1 VATDLPSRAGLAS
14 ESWRLIRAD
23 QRAARHAF
31 AERWITGWAA
41 ALLILML
48 LYVLIGN
55 KPYVH
60 TVALD
65 PLTGA
70 TEMSPINRYIWLALG
85 ALSVPLLWLRRG
97 ALWPA
102 FKRLWP
108 LVVLM
113 IWFALSIQWALDPG
127 AASRRLLLYG
137 INVVICV
144 AVAVGLNSAKRTHTA
159 MAIACAIVVLIDLFS
174 WILMPGRS
182 MTELGL
188 AAIHSHKNTLGA
200 VMLLAGFVCG
210 TYAWGR
216 TDLRERI
223 VWWGLTLAAIA
234 LLAASRSKTSLGIFL
249 AVAAF
254 TPMLLWFLRQRPIVI
269 TSLTAAGGLVAMA
282 AVFLYLAASYTLGL
296 DPVDP
301 FRGVT
306 FTQRTDVWKF
316 VIDQIEQRPVLGV
329 GFGSFWDVNPQIQPS
344 LQTDFWFA
352 RPDAFTNEAHNG
364 YLDIA
369 VTTGLVGLAGALFLL
384 ARWML
389 RGVLML
395 REAVLRAAPTPGGKA
410 MLAAM
415 TLTGVFP
422 LLFFGHNWMESSYF
436 TANAIFGTVILVF
449 GTDIDLLSAQRRI
462 A

>member
-1 VATDLPSRAGLAS
+1 MASDLPSRAALAS

-23 QRAARHAF
+23 QRAARRAF
-31 AERWITGWAA
+31 AERWITTYAA
-41 ALLILML
+41 TVLILML

-85 ALSVPLLWLRRG
+85 AMSVPLLWLRRG

-108 LVVLM
+108 LVLLLG
-113 IWFALSIQWALDPG
+113 WFALSTRWALDPG
-127 AASRRLLLYG
+127 ASSRRILLYG
-137 INVVICV
+137 INIMICV
-144 AVAVGLNSAKRTHTA
+144 AVALGLRDARRTHAA
-159 MAIACAIVVLIDLFS
+159 MAIACGIVVMIDLLS

-216 TDLRERI
+216 TELREKI

-249 AVAAF
+249 AIAAF
-254 TPMLLWFLRQRPIVI
+254 TPALVWFLRQRPLVI
-269 TSLTAAGGLVAMA
+269 TSLTAAGALVGMA
-282 AVFLYLAASYTLGL
+282 ALFLYLAASYTLGL

-301 FRGVT
+301 VRGVT

-316 VIDQIEQRPVLGV
+316 VIDQIELRPMLGV
-329 GFGSFWDVNPQIQPS
+329 GFGSFWDVNPQVQPS

-369 VTTGLVGLAGALFLL
+369 VTTGLIGLAGALFVLG
-384 ARWML
+384 RWMVG
-389 RGVLML
+389 GVLML
-395 REAVLRAAPTPGGKA
+395 RRVVLASAAGLAAPPA
-410 MLAAM
+410 LAAAM
-415 TLTGVFP
+415 VMGVFP
-422 LLFFGHNWMESSYF
+422 LLLFGHNFMESSYF
-436 TANAIFGTVILVF
+436 TANAIFGTIILII
-449 GTDIDLLSAQRRI
+449 GTDIDLLPAKR
-462 A
+462 AA